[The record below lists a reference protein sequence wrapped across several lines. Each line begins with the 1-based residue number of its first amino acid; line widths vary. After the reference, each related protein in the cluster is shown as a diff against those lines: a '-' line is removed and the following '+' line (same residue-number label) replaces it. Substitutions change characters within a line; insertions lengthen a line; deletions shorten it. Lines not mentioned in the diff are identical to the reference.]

1 VAYNGLV
8 NDLRLAVAEAIR
20 RVRHQVTWKP
30 GKDLIHFRKRQALGH
45 LGATATLDDYNR
57 LIQAVVGDPRARVY
71 VYRARESVYAALRG
85 NPDLSWLTIFS
96 LAGIMETAFPPD
108 DVEGYLAQVGF
119 TEIGTVEEL
128 LK

>member
-1 VAYNGLV
+1 M

-20 RVRHQVTWKP
+20 RVRQQVTWKP

-45 LGATATLDDYNR
+45 LGATGTLDDYHR
-57 LIQAVVGDPRARVY
+57 LIQALVGDPRARVY
-71 VYRARESVYAALRG
+71 VYRARASVYAAVQG
-85 NPDLSWLTIFS
+85 NLDRPWLVIFS

-108 DVEGYLAQVGF
+108 DIEGYLAQAGF
-119 TEIGTVEEL
+119 TEMGTIEEL